1 MSTPATWRTVLAE
14 AVAQVGDVDARRL
27 VEQASGHDGAEL
39 VLHLDEH
46 PTQRSM
52 AYFDGMLA
60 RRLAGEP
67 LQYVLGRWGFRSL
80 DLLVDRRVLIPRP
93 ETEEVAGAAIAE
105 ARRLDAGLVVD
116 LGTGSGAIALSM
128 AVELPTAEVWATDVS
143 ADALEVARANLAGI
157 GRAATRVRL
166 GEGSWFDALPEE
178 LRGRID
184 VLAAN
189 PPYVR
194 DTERLPPDVADWEP
208 SVALYGGLTGTEHAF
223 LIIDAAPEW
232 LARPSALVM
241 EHAPYM
247 GDDVADRARAAGF
260 VDVETRHD
268 VTGRE
273 RMLVARLS
281 DR

>member
-1 MSTPATWRTVLAE
+1 VPL
-14 AVAQVGDVDARRL
+14 VGEVDARRL
-27 VEQASGHDGAEL
+27 VEEAAGYDGAEL

-46 PTQRSM
+46 PTRRSM
-52 AYFDGMLA
+52 AYFDRMLA
-60 RRLAGEP
+60 RRRAGEP

-105 ARRLDAGLVVD
+105 ARAVGAQVVVD

-128 AVELPTAEVWATDVS
+128 AVELPGVAVWATDVS

-157 GRAATRVRL
+157 GRDGTRVRL
-166 GEGSWFDALPEE
+166 ALGSWFDALPDE
-178 LRGRID
+178 LRGTID
-184 VLAAN
+184 VLVAN

-194 DTERLPPDVADWEP
+194 ETEQLPPDVKDWEP
-208 SVALYGGLTGTEHAF
+208 SVALYGGHSGTDDAHA
-223 LIIDAAPEW
+223 IIDAAPGW
-232 LARPSALVM
+232 LNRPGVLVM

-247 GDDVADRARAAGF
+247 GDDLAERARGVGF
-260 VDVETRHD
+260 EHAEVRHD

-273 RMLVARLS
+273 RMIVARLS
-281 DR
+281 AR